1 MAKTTYTHKDI
12 KKLDDIEHVQ
22 VSAGMYIGN
31 IQNPVHLI
39 EEALDNSLDEAVA
52 GYAKIIAVNIDT
64 KTNIYSTIDDGRGI
78 PLENDTPIL
87 VSSNLHTGAKFNNSK
102 TAYGIGSLGK
112 NGIGLITLLA
122 LSDFYIV
129 EIYRDNKHGKYIF
142 ENAKLK
148 QKIVEDY
155 NEKPPYSTK
164 IQFKPSKKYF
174 ETLLPDIDRIRK
186 RLLIASVEIPNVTL
200 VLNIDN
206 KREVIS
212 LSKEDFFKKYC
223 LNDSDTEISKVIDIE
238 TKDGYEKFNLK
249 FCYSYEG
256 TITPRIISSV
266 NVLPV
271 EDGGAHVNCFFDLL
285 KDFLISKT
293 KRTTFKI
300 QPNDCLI
307 GLRVYFS
314 LELEKPD
321 YSSQSKDKLI
331 NRKEEFTKFINKI
344 KQELEKYFTKEPEE
358 LNNIL
363 TFFDGYRKK
372 LESKKIKTTNVSGKR
387 ASTKFTKLRDC
398 TGSNGELYI
407 VEGDSAGSGFIDK
420 RTVLKHAVLPL
431 RGKIPL
437 IINKEDILKNN
448 EVKELIESLGTG
460 VGPNFD
466 ISKLKYDK
474 IISTTDADAD
484 GGHIFCLTTLI
495 LAVLVPEV
503 IKQGHYY
510 KCITPLYAIT
520 KGKKFIP
527 IWTNEE
533 LEEAR
538 KNGEIL
544 SRYKGIGEMNPWQLK
559 ISCLDEETRK
569 LVKVNWSE
577 DFDKIIKLFSDVNAK
592 RELLKGEN

>member
-1 MAKTTYTHKDI
+1 MLKKYTHEDI
-12 KKLDDIEHVQ
+12 KKLGDIEHVQ

-39 EEALDNSLDEAVA
+39 EEALDNSLDEAIA
-52 GYAKIIAVNIDT
+52 GYSKIIAVNIDT

-78 PLENDTPIL
+78 PLENDTPVL

-102 TAYGIGSLGK
+102 TAYGVGAVGK

-148 QKIVEDY
+148 QKILEDY
-155 NEKPPYSTK
+155 NEKPPFSTK

-186 RLLIASVEIPNVTL
+186 RLLLASIEIPNVTL
-200 VLNIDN
+200 VLNVDD

-212 LSKEDFFKKYC
+212 LGKDEFFNKYC
-223 LNDSDTEISKVIDIE
+223 LNDSDTNISKIIDINV
-238 TKDGYEKFNLK
+238 KDGLERFNIK

-256 TITPRIISSV
+256 TITPRFISSI

-271 EDGGAHVNCFFDLL
+271 EDGGTHVNCFFELL

-293 KRTTFKI
+293 KKSNLKI
-300 QPNDCLI
+300 QPSDCLV

-331 NRKEEFTKFINKI
+331 NRKEEFTKFANKI
-344 KQELEKYFTKEPEE
+344 KLELEKYFSKDPEE

-363 TFFDGYRKK
+363 TFFDEYRKK
-372 LESKKIKTTNVSGKR
+372 LESKKIKTSNVSGKR

-398 TGSNGELYI
+398 TGEHGELYV
-407 VEGDSAGSGFIDK
+407 VEGDSAGSGFVDE
-420 RTVLKHAVLPL
+420 RTVLKHAILPL
-431 RGKIPL
+431 KGKIPS
-437 IINKEDILKNN
+437 IINKDDILKHN

-474 IISTTDADAD
+474 VISMPDADAD

-495 LAVLVPEV
+495 LASQTPEV

-510 KCITPLYAIT
+510 LCLAPLYAISNQ
-520 KGKKFIP
+520 KSKIFIP
-527 IWTNEE
+527 LWTQEE
-533 LEEAR
+533 VSEAKKKDQQIQR
-538 KNGEIL
+538 F
-544 SRYKGIGEMNPWQLK
+544 KGIGEMSPWQLK
-559 ISCLDEETRK
+559 IACLDENTRR
-569 LVKVNWSE
+569 LIRVNWTN

-592 RELLKGEN
+592 RELLKG